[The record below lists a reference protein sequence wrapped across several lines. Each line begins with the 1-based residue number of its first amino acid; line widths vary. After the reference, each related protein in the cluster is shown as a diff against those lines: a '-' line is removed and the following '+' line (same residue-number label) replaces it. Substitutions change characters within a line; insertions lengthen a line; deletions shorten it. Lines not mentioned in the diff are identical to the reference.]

1 MSTCRVKCVST
12 LASVS
17 GRGYMCP
24 HCHWKYGPVIYETK
38 GPAHDGFALKTKK
51 DLLLGRQRPCPAGRH
66 KIPVR
71 QIAGTPSWIWC
82 AFVRQFESWDVKE
95 KMELHAGDDR
105 RYVWPACNRASKCD
119 SSVVSLSPLVHYVMV
134 SCSSAVNCCSACC
147 GSKYPYPDLLQI
159 RIRYKIWNTC
169 MISDT
174 HH

>member
-12 LASVS
+12 FASVS
-17 GRGYMCP
+17 GGGYMCP
-24 HCHWKYGPVIYETK
+24 HCHWKYGPVIYATK

-82 AFVRQFESWDVKE
+82 AFCETGW
-95 KMELHAGDDR
+95 ELRCKGEDGIARGG
-105 RYVWPACNRASKCD
+105 WPTIWLTGMQPSEQCD
-119 SSVVSLSPLVHYVMV
+119 SLSPLKHYVMTTWPV
-134 SCSSAVNCCSACC
+134 YYCCSACC
-147 GSKYPYPDLLQI
+147 SFIPSPHILICY
-159 RIRYKIWNTC
+159 RYKIYCKIWNIC

-174 HH
+174 RH